1 MIEVIDRISTYPGR
15 VKLIP
20 VPGQENT
27 FDMVRADA
35 PIEAGTPINK
45 ALFDSVAADLV
56 AMQKNIND
64 SLYALTQRVALSTLA
79 VGAEIGLYEHGVLT
93 PFILLMKNYEG
104 TGRNLVI
111 RKNCFSMEPMMASG
125 DDFYEN
131 CKVDRWLNEEYITY
145 LDGVTQTALANITI
159 NSGDSYGF
167 KDLSRKA
174 FLLSTS
180 EYCLVPVSSRYEGS
194 DVPYFLNNNERR
206 IARYQGTPV
215 KHYTRT
221 IDSSAGVND
230 VNVISADGSSVV
242 MEKNPTTATSV
253 GIRPA
258 FTLPNSLQVTIGV
271 PETANT
277 MATSEVIE

>member
-1 MIEVIDRISTYPGR
+1 MIEVKDRIPTYPGR
-15 VKLIP
+15 VRLIP
-20 VPGQENT
+20 VSGQANT
-27 FDMVRADA
+27 FDMVRADEA
-35 PIEAGTPINK
+35 IELGTPINK
-45 ALFDSVAADLV
+45 ALFDSIVADL
-56 AMQKNIND
+56 AALQKSIND
-64 SLYALTQRVALSTLA
+64 SLFALTQRVALSTRA
-79 VGAEIGLYEHGVLT
+79 VGDEIGLYENGVLT
-93 PFILLMKNYEG
+93 PFILVMKNYEG
-104 TGRNLVI
+104 TGRNLVV
-111 RKNCFSMEPMMASG
+111 RKNCFSTEPMMSAG
-125 DDFYEN
+125 EYFYEN

-159 NSGDSYGF
+159 NSGDAYGF

-180 EYCLVPVSSRYEGS
+180 EYGLVPVSSRYEGS
-194 DVPYFLNNNERR
+194 TVPYFSDGNERR

-221 IDSSAGVND
+221 IDSSAGVDD

-242 MEKNPTTATSV
+242 MEKNPTTTTTV

-271 PETANT
+271 PENT
-277 MATSEVIE
+277 MANAEVI